1 VRRLLWIRPLRRGH
15 LGRLIGL
22 AVIAAIAFAYVQPI
36 RAYMAAQDDIQAH
49 RAQRSALLRQQ
60 AALRHTLAQVE
71 TDAFVEREARRIGLV
86 HPNETLYVVQGVQ
99 KWKRLAS
106 GR

>member
-1 VRRLLWIRPLRRGH
+1 MRRLRFALRRVH
-15 LGRLIGL
+15 VGRLVGI

-36 RAYMAAQDDIQAH
+36 RAYMAAEEDIEQH

-60 AALRHTLAQVE
+60 AGLRHRLQQVE
-71 TDAFVEREARRIGLV
+71 TDAFVEREARRVGLV
-86 HPNETLYVVQGVQ
+86 RPGETLYVVKGVQ
-99 KWKRLAS
+99 KWKRAAS